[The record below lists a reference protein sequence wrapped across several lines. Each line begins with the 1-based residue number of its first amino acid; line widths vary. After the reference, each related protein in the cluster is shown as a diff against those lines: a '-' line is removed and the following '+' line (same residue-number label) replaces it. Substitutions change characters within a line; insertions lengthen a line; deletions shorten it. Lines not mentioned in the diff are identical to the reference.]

1 MLPGRILFDDLF
13 DDDIDVRKPQ
23 GMLCD
28 IYEKDNTYHIDIDA
42 PGFKK
47 EDIKIECDQGNLKI
61 IAERHSEDKENKKFL
76 HRERKSYE
84 RCERSFYLGNVDE
97 DKIQASF
104 NDGILSITVPKEEVV
119 ETKKTISIN

>member
-13 DDDIDVRKPQ
+13 DDDIDVRRPQ

-47 EDIKIECDQGNLKI
+47 EDIKIECDKGNLKI
-61 IAERHSEDKENKKFL
+61 IAERHSEDKESKKFL

>member
-1 MLPGRILFDDLF
+1 MLPGRILFDDFF
-13 DDDIDVRKPQ
+13 DDDVEIKKPQ

-61 IAERHSEDKENKKFL
+61 IAEKHFENKEHKKYI

-97 DKIQASF
+97 EKIAASF
-104 NDGILSITVPKEEVV
+104 NDGILSITVPKEEKV
-119 ETKKTISIN
+119 ETKKTIAID

>member
-13 DDDIDVRKPQ
+13 DDDIDVRRPQ

-28 IYEKDNTYHIDIDA
+28 IYEKDNTYHIDVDV

-61 IAERHSEDKENKKFL
+61 VAERHSEDKEHKKFL
-76 HRERKSYE
+76 HRERKTYE
-84 RCERSFYLGNVDE
+84 KCERSFYLGNINE
-97 DKIQASF
+97 DQIQASF

-119 ETKKTISIN
+119 ETKKTIVIK

>member
-13 DDDIDVRKPQ
+13 DNDLEVRRPQ

-28 IYEKDNTYHIDIDA
+28 IYEKDNAYHIDIDA

-47 EDIKIECDQGNLKI
+47 DDIKIECDQGNLKI
-61 IAERHSEDKENKKFL
+61 IAERHSEEHENKKFL

-84 RCERSFYLGNVDE
+84 KCERSFYLGSVDE

-104 NDGILSITVPKEEVV
+104 NDGILSIVVPKEEVV
-119 ETKKTISIN
+119 ETKKTIAIK

>member
-47 EDIKIECDQGNLKI
+47 EDIKIECDKGQT
-61 IAERHSEDKENKKFL
+61 H
-76 HRERKSYE
+76 
-84 RCERSFYLGNVDE
+84 CEFEHGDFFE
-97 DKIQASF
+97 ACC
-104 NDGILSITVPKEEVV
+104 ILSTLIQKLKEFGIDD
-119 ETKKTISIN
+119 TSIRIGIESAMECGKDSKNE

>member
-47 EDIKIECDQGNLKI
+47 EDIKIECDKGNLKI

>member
-13 DDDIDVRKPQ
+13 DDDLDVRRPQ

-47 EDIKIECDQGNLKI
+47 DDIKIECDQGNLKI

-76 HRERKSYE
+76 HRERKTYE
-84 RCERSFYLGNVDE
+84 KCERSFYLGNVNE
-97 DKIQASF
+97 EQIQASF
-104 NDGILSITVPKEEVV
+104 KDGILSITVPKQDVV
-119 ETKKTISIN
+119 ETKKTITIN